1 MIDRAK
7 EAGVEQFV
15 FFSVL
20 HPQID
25 ALVHHRQ
32 KLLVEQYLID
42 SGLPYT
48 ILQPAHFMQM
58 TNVLAVSSNGV
69 LPVPYSIDAPMSYV
83 DLRDVGETAAK
94 LLSEEGHLRATY
106 ELVGPDC
113 MGYRTVA
120 ELISRESGKPVEA
133 KQIPIAA
140 FLEHLPP
147 CADRDYAIDMFER
160 MFTYYNRHGLTG
172 NSIVLS
178 YLLGRPATSYGEYI
192 RHELSA

>member
-1 MIDRAK
+1 MI
-7 EAGVEQFV
+7 
-15 FFSVL
+15 FSVM
-20 HPQID
+20 
-25 ALVHHRQ
+25 ALASGMLLALAAARSKERQ
-32 KLLVEQYLID
+32 KIQLL
-42 SGLPYT
+42 
-48 ILQPAHFMQM
+48 
-58 TNVLAVSSNGV
+58 GV
-69 LPVPYSIDAPMSYV
+69 PSALRRHQTYSTRFTLSVTRTERSKYFRKLTCNPS
-83 DLRDVGETAAK
+83 RDVGETAAK

-172 NSIVLS
+172 NSNVLS

-192 RHELSA
+192 EHELSA